1 MTEKK
6 TVPQNPLK
14 LLGLDSDDI
23 FEDGGFGVV
32 FARAGV
38 GKTSFLV
45 QLGLTAMLNEKK
57 ALHISLKDP
66 VAKVNLWYKEVFR
79 HAMNSYVEN
88 ADQTLFETIASRRFI
103 MTFKAEEFGG
113 AKLEGRI
120 AELADQ
126 NIFSPDVILIDGMSF
141 DGDVTELLS
150 GLKDLARQQAV
161 PVWFTMQTHR
171 SEKDGKD
178 DALIPFSK
186 LSDQFDVAVQLY
198 PEDKNI
204 HVKCLKGG
212 GANTRSHFLLDPATM
227 LVQGEENSAS

>member
-1 MTEKK
+1 MTENKP
-6 TVPQNPLK
+6 VPQNPLK

-23 FEDGGFGVV
+23 FEDGGFGVI

-45 QLGLTAMLNEKK
+45 QLGLNAMLNGKK

-79 HAMNSYVEN
+79 DAMNSYVET
-88 ADQTLFETIASRRFI
+88 ADKTLFETIQSRRFI
-103 MTFKAEEFGG
+103 MTFKADEFG
-113 AKLEGRI
+113 AARLEERI

-126 NIFSPDVILIDGMSF
+126 NIFAPDMILIDGMSF
-141 DGDVTELLS
+141 DGDVTELLA
-150 GLKDLARQQAV
+150 GLKAMAKKRAV

-171 SEKDGKD
+171 SEEDGKD
-178 DALIPFSK
+178 EALIPFSE
-186 LSDQFDVAVQLY
+186 LSDLFDVAVQLY

-204 HVKCLKGG
+204 HVKCLKGS
-212 GANTRSHFLLDPATM
+212 ASNTRSHVLLDPATM
-227 LVQGEENSAS
+227 LIKGE